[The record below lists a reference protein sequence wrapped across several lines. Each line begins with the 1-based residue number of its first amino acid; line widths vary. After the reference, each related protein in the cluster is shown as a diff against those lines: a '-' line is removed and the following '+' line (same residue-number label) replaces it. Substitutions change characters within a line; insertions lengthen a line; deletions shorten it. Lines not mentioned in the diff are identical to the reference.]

1 MKIYSILN
9 GGVSVVLEPETQVE
23 EELLKAL
30 SRQKNVVTEV
40 RSQVTIMNKTLKGC
54 VVISKEN
61 PTEEADKVAFIGEV
75 AKKMSEIENL

>member
-9 GGVSVVLEPETQVE
+9 GGVSVVLEPETAVE

-30 SRQKNVVTEV
+30 TRQKNMVTEV
-40 RSQVTIMNKTLKGC
+40 RSQVTIMNKNLKGC

-61 PTEEADKVAFIGEV
+61 IAEELDT
-75 AKKMSEIENL
+75 KKTSEIENL

>member
-61 PTEEADKVAFIGEV
+61 PTEEADTVAFIGEV

>member
-40 RSQVTIMNKTLKGC
+40 RSQVTIMNKNLKGC

-61 PTEEADKVAFIGEV
+61 IAEELDT
-75 AKKMSEIENL
+75 KKTSEIENL

>member
-9 GGVSVVLEPETQVE
+9 GGISVVLEPETAVE

-30 SRQKNVVTEV
+30 IRQKNVVTEV
-40 RSQVTIMNKTLKGC
+40 RSQVTIMNKNLKGC

-61 PTEEADKVAFIGEV
+61 IAEELDT
-75 AKKMSEIENL
+75 KKTSEIENL